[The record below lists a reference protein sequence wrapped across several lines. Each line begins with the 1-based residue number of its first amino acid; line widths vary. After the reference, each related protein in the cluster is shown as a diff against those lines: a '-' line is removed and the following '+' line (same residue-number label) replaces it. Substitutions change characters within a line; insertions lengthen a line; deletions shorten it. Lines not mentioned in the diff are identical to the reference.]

1 MAEIDGEVNLVVLR
15 DVKHVLLV
23 LHVHSDEL
31 VADLRGMLCVVH
43 QAEELGLDVQL
54 HFWITVNLDAFAL
67 DFLGPAVLVEA
78 LSEENNVGKDDF
90 VILNVDAVAH
100 SVEVKRE
107 NLVAKHLL
115 PVIVGEIVVVP
126 GPLLRIGVRWQH

>member
-15 DVKHVLLV
+15 DVKHILFV

-100 SVEVKRE
+100 SVKVERE

-115 PVIVGEIVVVP
+115 PVIVREIVVVP

>member
-78 LSEENNVGKDDF
+78 LSEENHVGKDNF

-100 SVEVKRE
+100 SVKVERE
-107 NLVAKHLL
+107 NLIAKHFL
-115 PVIVGEIVVVP
+115 PVIVREIVVVP
-126 GPLLRIGVRWQH
+126 GPLFRIGVRWQH